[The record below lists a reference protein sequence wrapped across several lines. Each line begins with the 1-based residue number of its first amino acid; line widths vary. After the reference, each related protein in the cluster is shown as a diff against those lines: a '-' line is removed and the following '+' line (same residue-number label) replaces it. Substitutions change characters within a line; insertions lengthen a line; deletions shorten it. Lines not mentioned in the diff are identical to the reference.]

1 LLSLVCAAVVVVV
14 IGVTSSGPA
23 GSSVSA
29 TVKTFLLDWQEQ
41 NYSAAAAM
49 TTGRPLVVTDAMQGV
64 YRQLGAQDLSLDMR
78 SIAVSGQVARAAFY
92 ASFDLGRGGLSW
104 NYVGHFGLRRTAA
117 GWRVIWSPS
126 VIVPGLGRW
135 DRLAV
140 KTSLPSRGI
149 VVDRQGRPLIPLSP
163 AIEVGVIPDRVTD
176 PLRTA
181 GRLAGVAGLAQSDA
195 DEMAS
200 QIEAAPPRSFDEL
213 IQLTPS
219 AYGRLRKKLNRIPA
233 LRHHQV
239 TKRLFDSSVPVV
251 TGTVATETAKTLVED
266 GDPYLPGTTIGLSGL
281 EQAFQGT
288 LAGKPT
294 TSIVV
299 QTTAGK
305 VIKVLHQW
313 PGVRASDLRTTI
325 SSRVQRAANAAIG
338 AVGAVGLSAAI
349 IAVDADN
356 GQILAVS
363 RHTEKGTPVVSPL
376 DGRYQPGQA
385 FTIASSIALLGATP
399 LKADTRV
406 SCPKSNPVGGQP
418 FANVPAEPN
427 LGAEPKFSDV
437 FAHACSTAFAVLSYD
452 LTSHELT
459 GTAQE
464 LGIGGVPWKLPVPS
478 FPGKMSSPGANQ
490 AQLAAD
496 TIGSGSVI
504 VSPLAMAL
512 MAGAIDSG
520 SWHAPKLV
528 TIPTAST
535 SSPKLSRRIVRQLQN
550 LMWITVRS
558 GAAKAAYQPGS
569 PLYGQVGSAPLPG
582 HHHLRAIWFVGY
594 RGKVAF
600 AVVVF
605 ARSAAFTP
613 AVQIAGQFAAG
624 LPQS

>member
-1 LLSLVCAAVVVVV
+1 LLSLVCAAAVVVV

-23 GSSVSA
+23 GSSVTAS
-29 TVKTFLLDWQEQ
+29 VKTFLLDWQEQ

-78 SIAVSGQVARAAFY
+78 SIAVRGGMARASFY

-104 NYVGHFGLRRTAA
+104 DYEGHFGLRRTAA
-117 GWRVIWSPS
+117 GWRVVWSPS
-126 VIVPGLGRW
+126 VIVPGLGRG

-149 VVDRQGRPLIPLSP
+149 VLDRQGLPLIPLSA
-163 AIEVGVIPDRVTD
+163 AIEVGVIPDRVRA

-181 GRLAGVAGLAQSDA
+181 ERLAKVAGLAQSDA

-213 IQLTPS
+213 IQFTPS

-239 TKRLFDSSVPVV
+239 IKRLFDSSVPVV

-294 TSIVV
+294 TSVVV

-313 PGVRASDLRTTI
+313 PGVRAFDLRTTI
-325 SSRVQRAANAAIG
+325 SAGVQQAANAAISG
-338 AVGAVGLSAAI
+338 VGLSAAI

-363 RHTEKGTPVVSPL
+363 RHTEHGAPVVSPL
-376 DGRYQPGQA
+376 DGQYQPGQA
-385 FTIASSIALLGATP
+385 FTIASSVALLGATP

-427 LGAEPKFSDV
+427 LGAEPRFSDV
-437 FAHACSTAFAVLSYD
+437 FSHACSTAFAVLSYD
-452 LTSHELT
+452 LTSRELT

-496 TIGSGSVI
+496 TIGSGSIV

-528 TIPTAST
+528 TMPSAST

-558 GAAKAAYQPGS
+558 GAAKVAYQPGS

-624 LPQS
+624 LPRS